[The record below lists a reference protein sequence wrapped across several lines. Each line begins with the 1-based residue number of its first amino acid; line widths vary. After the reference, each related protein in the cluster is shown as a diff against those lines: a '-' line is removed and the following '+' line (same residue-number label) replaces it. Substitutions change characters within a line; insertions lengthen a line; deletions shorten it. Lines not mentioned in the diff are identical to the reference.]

1 MKRILVIDDTKNIR
15 MLLTKCLEHE
25 GYQVETASDG
35 LEALDMLSKD
45 KYDLTF
51 LDIKMSK
58 LSGTEVLKSIREM
71 GIDTPVIIITAYA
84 TVKNA
89 VECTKLGAVTYLQK
103 PFTAEKI
110 RTVLSELMH
119 RNEDSVLFG
128 RTGNILEQ
136 SRELI
141 SKGAFTEALG
151 MLKEILAKEI
161 DNPEVY
167 FLISKAYQGMGNRK
181 NSERF
186 YKTYLIFNN

>member
-35 LEALDMLSKD
+35 QEALDMFSKS
-45 KYDLTF
+45 KYDLAF
-51 LDIKMSK
+51 LDIKMSR
-58 LSGTEVLKSIREM
+58 LSGTEVLKTIRGM
-71 GIDTPVIIITAYA
+71 GIQTPVIIITAYA

-110 RTVLSELMH
+110 KIVMEELMS
-119 RNEDSVLFG
+119 RGGDNTS
-128 RTGNILEQ
+128 LEQ
-136 SRELI
+136 TEQILQKSRELI
-141 SKGAFTEALG
+141 SAGAFIDALG
-151 MLKEILAKEI
+151 MLKTVIAKEI

-167 FLISKAYQGMGNRK
+167 FLISKSYQGIGNMK
-181 NSERF
+181 NAERF
-186 YKTYLIFNN
+186 YKTYLIFSN

>member
-35 LEALDMLSKD
+35 QEALDKFGKSS
-45 KYDLTF
+45 YDLAF

-71 GIDTPVIIITAYA
+71 GIKTPVIIITAYA

-89 VECTKLGAVTYLQK
+89 VECTKLGAVTYIQK
-103 PFTAEKI
+103 PFTADKI
-110 RTVLSELMH
+110 RTILSELMS
-119 RNEDSVLFG
+119 RTEDNCLPGGTKS
-128 RTGNILEQ
+128 ILEQ
-136 SRELI
+136 SRESI
-141 SKGAFTEALG
+141 DKGEFVGAL
-151 MLKEILAKEI
+151 EILRGVIAKEI

-167 FLISKAYQGMGNRK
+167 YLISKAYQGIG
-181 NSERF
+181 NSEKAGRF
-186 YKTYLIFNN
+186 YKAYLIFKN

>member
-1 MKRILVIDDTKNIR
+1 VKRILVIDDTKNIR

-35 LEALDMLSKD
+35 QEAMDMFRESE
-45 KYDLTF
+45 YDLAF
-51 LDIKMSK
+51 LDIKMSR

-71 GIDTPVIIITAYA
+71 GIKTPVIIITAYA

-89 VECTKLGAVTYLQK
+89 VECTKLGAVTYIQK

-110 RTVLSELMH
+110 KAVLRELTDQT
-119 RNEDSVLFG
+119 EDNSLLG
-128 RTGNILEQ
+128 QTESILKQ

-141 SKGAFTEALG
+141 RTGAFTDALG
-151 MLKEILAKEI
+151 MLKATLAKEI

-167 FLISKAYQGMGNRK
+167 YLISMAYQGIGNK
-181 NSERF
+181 ENADRF
-186 YKTYLIFNN
+186 YKTYLIFNS

>member
-15 MLLTKCLEHE
+15 LLLTKCLEHE

-35 LEALDMLSKD
+35 QEALDMFKKS
-45 KYDLTF
+45 KYDLAF
-51 LDIKMSK
+51 LDIKMSR

-71 GIDTPVIIITAYA
+71 GIETPVIIITAYA

-89 VECTKLGAVTYLQK
+89 VECTKLGAVTYIQK

-110 RTVLSELMH
+110 RAVLSELTD
-119 RNEDSVLFG
+119 RLEDNSLLG
-128 RTGNILEQ
+128 QTESILKQ

-141 SKGAFTEALG
+141 RTGAFTDALG
-151 MLKEILAKEI
+151 MLKAIIAKEI

-167 FLISKAYQGMGNRK
+167 YLISMAYQGMGNK
-181 NSERF
+181 ESADKF
-186 YKTYLIFNN
+186 YKTYLIFNS

>member
-35 LEALDMLSKD
+35 QKALEMFSKS
-45 KYDLTF
+45 KYDLAF

-71 GIDTPVIIITAYA
+71 GIGTPVIVITAYA

-89 VECTKLGAVTYLQK
+89 VECTKLGAVTYIQK

-110 RTVLSELMH
+110 KAVLNELMDQ
-119 RNEDSVLFG
+119 NEDNPVPSK
-128 RTGNILEQ
+128 TEIMLEQ
-136 SRELI
+136 SKDLI
-141 SKGAFTEALG
+141 DSGDFAEAIE
-151 MLKEILAKEI
+151 MLKAIIAKEI
-161 DNPEVY
+161 NNPEIY
-167 FLISKAYQGMGNRK
+167 FLFSKAYEGMGDKGNADK
-181 NSERF
+181 F
-186 YKTYLIFNN
+186 YRTYLIFNN

>member
-15 MLLTKCLEHE
+15 LLLTKCLEHE

-35 LEALDMLSKD
+35 QEALDMFKNS
-45 KYDLTF
+45 KYDLAF
-51 LDIKMSK
+51 LDIKMSR

-71 GIDTPVIIITAYA
+71 GIETPVIIITAYA

-89 VECTKLGAVTYLQK
+89 VECTKLGAVTYIQK

-110 RTVLSELMH
+110 KAVLREFTGQL
-119 RNEDSVLFG
+119 EDSS
-128 RTGNILEQ
+128 ILGQTESMLKQ

-141 SKGAFTEALG
+141 RTGAFIDALG
-151 MLKEILAKEI
+151 MLKAIIAKEI
-161 DNPEVY
+161 ENPEVY
-167 FLISKAYQGMGNRK
+167 YLISMAYQGIGNK
-181 NSERF
+181 ESADRF

>member
-1 MKRILVIDDTKNIR
+1 VKRILVIDDTKNIR
-15 MLLTKCLEHE
+15 LLLTKCLEHE

-35 LEALDMLSKD
+35 QEALDMFKKSQ
-45 KYDLTF
+45 YDLAF
-51 LDIKMSK
+51 LDIKMSR

-71 GIDTPVIIITAYA
+71 GIETPVIIITAYA

-89 VECTKLGAVTYLQK
+89 VECTKMGAVTYIQK

-110 RTVLSELMH
+110 RAVLSELTGQL
-119 RNEDSVLFG
+119 EDNS
-128 RTGNILEQ
+128 ILGQTESMLKQ

-141 SKGAFTEALG
+141 RTGAFIDALG
-151 MLKEILAKEI
+151 MLKAIIAKEI

-167 FLISKAYQGMGNRK
+167 YLISMAYQGMGNTE
-181 NSERF
+181 SADRF

>member
-1 MKRILVIDDTKNIR
+1 VKRILVIDDTKNIR

-35 LEALDMLSKD
+35 QEALDMFKNNS
-45 KYDLTF
+45 YDLAF
-51 LDIKMSK
+51 LDIKMSR

-84 TVKNA
+84 TIKNA

-110 RTVLSELMH
+110 RTILSEFMSRFENNGLLTQA
-119 RNEDSVLFG
+119 ES
-128 RTGNILEQ
+128 ILEQ
-136 SRELI
+136 SRKLI
-141 SKGAFTEALG
+141 VAGAFFDALE
-151 MLKEILAKEI
+151 MLKEIIAKEI

-167 FLISKAYQGMGNRK
+167 FLISKAYQGMGNMENADK
-181 NSERF
+181 F
-186 YKTYLIFNN
+186 YKTYQLFKN

>member
-35 LEALDMLSKD
+35 QEALDMFSKGR
-45 KYDLTF
+45 YDLAF

-71 GIDTPVIIITAYA
+71 GIETPVIIITAYA

-110 RTVLSELMH
+110 KAVLSELMNQ
-119 RNEDSVLFG
+119 NEENVLLG
-128 RTGNILEQ
+128 KTERLLQQ
-136 SRELI
+136 SRKLI
-141 SKGAFTEALG
+141 NTGAFTDAI
-151 MLKEILAKEI
+151 EILKAIIAKEI

-167 FLISKAYQGMGNRK
+167 FLISKAYQGMGNK
-181 NSERF
+181 EKSERF
-186 YKTYLIFNN
+186 YKAYLIFNN

>member
-35 LEALDMLSKD
+35 QEALDMFRKSR
-45 KYDLTF
+45 YDLAF

-71 GIDTPVIIITAYA
+71 GIETPVIIITAYA

-89 VECTKLGAVTYLQK
+89 VECTRLGAVTYLQK

-110 RTVLSELMH
+110 RAVLSELMN
-119 RNEDSVLFG
+119 RNEENVLPEK
-128 RTGNILEQ
+128 TEMLLEQ

-141 SKGAFTEALG
+141 NTGAFTDAIE
-151 MLKEILAKEI
+151 MLKAIIAKEI

-167 FLISKAYQGMGNRK
+167 FLISKAYQGMGNK
-181 NSERF
+181 ENAERF
-186 YKTYLIFNN
+186 YKAYLIFNN